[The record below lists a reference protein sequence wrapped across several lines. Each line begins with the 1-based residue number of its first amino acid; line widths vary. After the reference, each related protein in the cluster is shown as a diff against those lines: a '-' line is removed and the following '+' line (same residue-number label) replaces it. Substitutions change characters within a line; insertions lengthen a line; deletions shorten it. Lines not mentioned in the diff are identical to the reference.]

1 MTCSTTPDRCGH
13 TMSSS
18 RRGRHR
24 RRKNHIARS
33 WSSMKPRRHPDLKR
47 PRGKRVILIVTLLA
61 VTVALAIYLLLTMR
75 PR

>member
-1 MTCSTTPDRCGH
+1 MTCSTTPDPMRAYYEFV
-13 TMSSS
+13 

-33 WSSMKPRRHPDLKR
+33 WSMKPRRHPDLKR